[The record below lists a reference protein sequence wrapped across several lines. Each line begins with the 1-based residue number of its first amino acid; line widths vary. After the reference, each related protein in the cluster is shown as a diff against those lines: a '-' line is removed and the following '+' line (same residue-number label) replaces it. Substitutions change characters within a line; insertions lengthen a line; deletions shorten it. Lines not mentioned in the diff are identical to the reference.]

1 MHPTNDNCC
10 GELACNCRNIP
21 ANLLRGSD
29 FCDSRGTPGGL
40 NCRKNRF
47 SAEFAGVW
55 GGLVALF
62 VFAVTSA
69 NADQPADP
77 ARPSAIHT
85 ENVPAIP
92 REMIDRLQQYQSVR
106 GASLAGWSPDGRG
119 MLIRTRFGN
128 STQLHRVYGPG
139 SRREQITF
147 FEEPVGGQFIP
158 AARDGAI
165 LLSMSTGGNEQ
176 TQILLLDRVNY
187 RTTLLTDGKSKY
199 SLGPIRDDGS
209 QMILSS
215 TERNGRDTDLLLAD
229 PRKPDSRE
237 MLWQTK
243 GEFWGA
249 ADWSVD
255 GSRVLMSRYVSANE
269 SYPALLNVA
278 SKEKIDLPL
287 PEDGKAAVGPLKLSP
302 DGRFVYLATDS
313 GGEFRR
319 LARFDLE
326 EGKYKW
332 LSDDIPWDVTDL
344 EVDRRGGSVAF
355 AVNENGASRLFL
367 LSPKAE
373 GDELLRR
380 ELRLPLAIVSDLEF
394 SPDGGA
400 IGLTISRPDAPPDVY
415 SLDVAANEL
424 TRWTFSEAG
433 GLNPAS
439 FILPERMAFTS
450 FDGRE
455 IPGYYY
461 KPRGASKEKP
471 VGAVVM
477 IHGGPEGQFQPYF
490 SPVIQYYLNE
500 LGLAVIA
507 PNVRGSSGYGKTYLT
522 LDNGVKREESVKDI
536 GALLDWI
543 KTREELDSKRIAV
556 SGGSYG
562 GYMVLASLVHFGDRF
577 KAGIDHVGIANFITF
592 LESTAAYRQDLRR
605 VEYGDE
611 RDPKMREH
619 LTKISPANSAEKIQ
633 AALLVLHGKN
643 DPRVPVGEA
652 VQIADKVR
660 KQEKSVWT
668 VIADNEGHGF
678 AKRDNAS
685 YARAVEAL
693 FLKEQ
698 LGLK

>member
-1 MHPTNDNCC
+1 M
-10 GELACNCRNIP
+10 LAR
-21 ANLLRGSD
+21 
-29 FCDSRGTPGGL
+29 
-40 NCRKNRF
+40 
-47 SAEFAGVW
+47 
-55 GGLVALF
+55 
-62 VFAVTSA
+62 
-69 NADQPADP
+69 
-77 ARPSAIHT
+77 
-85 ENVPAIP
+85 
-92 REMIDRLQQYQSVR
+92 MQQYQSVR

-128 STQLHRVYGPG
+128 SSQLHRVYNPG
-139 SRREQITF
+139 GRREQITF
-147 FEEPVGGQFIP
+147 FEEPVGGRFIP

-165 LLSMSTGGNEQ
+165 LLSMSSGGNEQ
-176 TQILLLDRVNY
+176 AQILLLDRVNY

-229 PRKPDSRE
+229 PRRPDSRE

-278 SKEKIDLPL
+278 SKEKTDLPL
-287 PEDGKAAVGPLKLSP
+287 PEDGKAAVGPLRLSP

-313 GGEFRR
+313 GGEFKR

-332 LSDDIPWDVTDL
+332 LSDDIPWNVTDL
-344 EVDRRGGSVAF
+344 EVDRRSGNVAF
-355 AVNENGASRLFL
+355 AVNEEGASRLFL
-367 LSPKAE
+367 LSPTAE
-373 GDELLRR
+373 GEEMIRR
-380 ELRLPLAIVSDLEF
+380 ELKLPLSIISDLEF

-400 IGLTISRPDAPPDVY
+400 IGLTISRPDAPADVY
-415 SLDVAANEL
+415 SLDVAANAL

-439 FILPERMAFTS
+439 FILPERILFES
-450 FDGRE
+450 FDGRQ

-461 KPRGASKEKP
+461 QPRSAAKDKP
-471 VGAVVM
+471 VGVVVM
-477 IHGGPEGQFQPYF
+477 IHGGPESQFQPYF

-522 LDNGVKREESVKDI
+522 LDNGMKREESVRDI

-543 KTREELDSKRIAV
+543 KTRDELDARRVAV

-562 GYMVLASLVHFGDRF
+562 GYMVLASLVHYGDRI
-577 KAGIDHVGIANFITF
+577 KAGIDNVGIANFITF

-605 VEYGDE
+605 AEYGDE
-611 RDPKMREH
+611 RDAEMKQF
-619 LTKISPANSAEKIQ
+619 LTKISPANHAEKIKS
-633 AALLVLHGKN
+633 ALLVLHGKN
-643 DPRVPVGEA
+643 DPRVPIGEA
-652 VQIADKVR
+652 VQIAEKVR
-660 KQEKSVWT
+660 QQGKPVWT

-693 FLKEQ
+693 FLQEQ
-698 LGLK
+698 LGLE

>member
-1 MHPTNDNCC
+1 
-10 GELACNCRNIP
+10 
-21 ANLLRGSD
+21 
-29 FCDSRGTPGGL
+29 
-40 NCRKNRF
+40 
-47 SAEFAGVW
+47 
-55 GGLVALF
+55 
-62 VFAVTSA
+62 
-69 NADQPADP
+69 
-77 ARPSAIHT
+77 
-85 ENVPAIP
+85 
-92 REMIDRLQQYQSVR
+92 
-106 GASLAGWSPDGRG
+106 
-119 MLIRTRFGN
+119 
-128 STQLHRVYGPG
+128 
-139 SRREQITF
+139 
-147 FEEPVGGQFIP
+147 
-158 AARDGAI
+158 
-165 LLSMSTGGNEQ
+165 MSSGGNEQ

-187 RTTLLTDGKSKY
+187 RTMLLTDGKSKY

-209 QMILSS
+209 RMILSS

-278 SKEKIDLPL
+278 SKEKTDLPL
-287 PEDGKAAVGPLKLSP
+287 PEEGKAAVGPLRLSP
-302 DGRFVYLATDS
+302 DERFVYLATDS
-313 GGEFRR
+313 GGEFKR

-326 EGKYKW
+326 EGKYQW

-344 EVDRRGGSVAF
+344 EVDRRGGNVAF

-373 GDELLRR
+373 GDELIRR
-380 ELRLPLAIVSDLEF
+380 ELKLPLAIVSDLEF

-439 FILPERMAFTS
+439 FILPERITFKS

-461 KPRGASKEKP
+461 KPRGASSDKP
-471 VGAVVM
+471 VGVVVTV
-477 IHGGPEGQFQPYF
+477 HGGPEGQFQPFF

-500 LGLAVIA
+500 LGVAVIA

-522 LDNGVKREESVKDI
+522 LDNGLKREDSVKDI

-543 KTREELDSKRIAV
+543 ETREELDPQRVAV

-562 GYMVLASLVHFGDRF
+562 GYMVLASLVHYGDRF
-577 KAGIDHVGIANFITF
+577 KAGIDNVGIANFITF

-611 RDPKMREH
+611 RDGEMRQF
-619 LTKISPANSAEKIQ
+619 LTKISPANNAEKIK
-633 AALLVLHGKN
+633 ASLLVLHGKN

-660 KQEKSVWT
+660 KQKKSVWT